1 MISLPIKPLSLHT
14 SDHINH
20 IHSPHLDAVNSTLII
35 NKDHTALYDL
45 VYNQTQVVLAE
56 IESSVDLKQKLYTI
70 IEEDWLKRKRHWPY
84 TLLPLLT
91 CAAVGGEW
99 VRAANVA
106 AAWNLLHLAARILD
120 DLADEGNVLGFTLPL
135 PMGEFLNMAITLLG
149 LAQRLLDRM
158 LEQDVPLPVIHSI
171 RSELSQVLIQACSGQ
186 HQDLVE
192 MSQVHFGLDDYWQV
206 IEAKTGAPFGWACWA
221 GAMVGNG
228 NTEQTA
234 SCQVYGF
241 NLGVLIQ
248 LFDDWAGLGVYRGT
262 SDLALHK
269 KTLPVLYALSVLPA
283 RQRESLAVLLAEAGQ
298 YPALAEEARAEI
310 VRLGG
315 LQYTLIQAEI
325 RRQRAWKALASL
337 PLGPVRTQLLGLL
350 DRSFP
355 L

>member
-1 MISLPIKPLSLHT
+1 MIAQHSKPLSLHAF
-14 SDHINH
+14 DPINH
-20 IHSPHLDAVNSTLII
+20 VRPPHPNIVNPLLIA
-35 NKDHTALYDL
+35 NSDHTALYDL

-120 DLADEGNVLGFTLPL
+120 DLADEGNVLGFTTPL
-135 PMGEFLNMAITLLG
+135 PVGEFLNMAIALLG

-298 YPALAEEARAEI
+298 YPALAEEARTEI

-315 LQYTLIQAEI
+315 LQYTLIEAEI